1 MEFFF
6 YFLPL
11 IYLYGMYRKRYASL
25 IAVINAIEVTV
36 MVTVMNTFEVWSLRT
51 EKQYFLTIEAS

>member
-36 MVTVMNTFEVWSLRT
+36 MVTVMNTFEV
-51 EKQYFLTIEAS
+51 